1 MWTVFSIVIIIP
13 GMYIFFKVIKEKVK
27 ALTPSEEP
35 IYSITSVSRMLKIH
49 SRTLMKY
56 EKLGLIKPFRD
67 PKSNR
72 RFYSNNDIKWITCIA
87 KLVHED
93 GFNLKSLN
101 YVLSLAPCWMVKQC
115 PDDVRKECSAYI
127 DRTKPCWETVKAV
140 CRPCNNRISCTEC
153 VFFKASKQRKDLMVS
168 SVETILTK

>member
-1 MWTVFSIVIIIP
+1 MNLFL
-13 GMYIFFKVIKEKVK
+13 KVIKEKAK
-27 ALTPSEEP
+27 ALYPSEEP
-35 IYSITSVSRMLKIH
+35 IYSITSVSKMLKMH

-56 EKLGLIKPFRD
+56 EKLGLIKPFRN
-67 PKSNR
+67 PRSNR

-115 PDDVRKECSAYI
+115 PDEVRKECKAFHS
-127 DRTKPCWETVKAV
+127 RSKPCWETINSV
-140 CRPCNNRISCTEC
+140 CKPCVDRISCTEC
-153 VFFKASKQRKDLMVS
+153 IFFLASKEKKEIMIS
-168 SVETILTK
+168 SIETILTK

>member
-1 MWTVFSIVIIIP
+1 
-13 GMYIFFKVIKEKVK
+13 MYIFFKVIKDKVK
-27 ALTPSEEP
+27 ALSPSEEP
-35 IYSITSVSRMLKIH
+35 IYSITSVSKMLKIH
-49 SRTLMKY
+49 PRTLMKY

-115 PDDVRKECSAYI
+115 PDEVRKE
-127 DRTKPCWETVKAV
+127 
-140 CRPCNNRISCTEC
+140 
-153 VFFKASKQRKDLMVS
+153 M
-168 SVETILTK
+168 